1 MARSGDLVDFMRLG
15 MGGRLV
21 LDVGKL
27 RIHMNGGSWSRFVFK
42 IREIINGISTSYFV
56 FACRAVYFLVR

>member
-1 MARSGDLVDFMRLG
+1 MRLG